1 MNFYQIN
8 DLERLSGVKA
18 HTIRIWEKRYG
29 LITPHRTDTN
39 IRYYDD
45 AQLKKILNVAALSMV
60 GFRISKIAAM
70 EEAELKAQVK
80 KSQSLELSDKKFE
93 FYINDLI
100 VSMLDFDEPM
110 FHQLLDA
117 TVKQFGVQEAMIKII
132 YPFLHKTGVLW
143 RVDETMPV
151 QEHFATNLLK
161 RKLFTLI
168 SLLPKAKYPDKKIV
182 LFLPSNEWHEIGLLF
197 AEYLLRLQG
206 YVTVNLGQNVPFVD
220 IEIVIQKVQPLYLL
234 SFLISDSHEEE
245 ITQLQTLILKKY
257 KNIQCLLAGPQSKVL
272 PFTSKKNIKIL
283 NSPADILKVF

>member
-45 AQLKKILNVAALSMV
+45 VQLKKILNVASLSMV

-70 EEAELKAQVK
+70 DDAVLKAQVK
-80 KSQSLELSDKKFE
+80 KSQSLEVGEKKYE

-100 VSMLDFDEPM
+100 VSMLDFDE
-110 FHQLLDA
+110 QLFNDLLEHIS
-117 TVKQFGVQEAMIKII
+117 KQFGVQDSMIKIV

-151 QEHFATNLLK
+151 QEHFATNLIK

-168 SLLPKAKYPDKKIV
+168 SLLSKPKHLDKKII

-206 YVTVNLGQNVPFVD
+206 YQTVNLGQNVPILD
-220 IEIVIQKVQPLYLL
+220 IEIVVQKVNPQYLL
-234 SFLISDSHEEE
+234 TFLTSDSHQEE
-245 ITQLQTLILKKY
+245 ILQLQMLLLNNYT
-257 KNIQCLLAGPQSKVL
+257 NCQCLLAGPFSNIDCYKA
-272 PFTSKKNIKIL
+272 KKNIKIL
-283 NSPADILKVF
+283 NDPSDILKLF

>member
-29 LITPHRTDTN
+29 LIMPHRTDTN

-45 AQLKKILNVAALSMV
+45 IQLKKILNVAALSMV

-70 EEAELKAQVK
+70 EEKELKAQVK
-80 KSQSLELSDKKFE
+80 KSQSLELSDKKYE

-100 VSMLDFDEPM
+100 VSMLDFDEPT
-110 FHQLLDA
+110 FNQLLDA
-117 TVKQFGVQEAMIKII
+117 IMKQFGVQEAMIKVV

-151 QEHFATNLLK
+151 QEHFATTLLK

-168 SLLPKAKYPDKKIV
+168 SLQPKAKHPDKKIV

-220 IEIVIQKVQPLYLL
+220 IELVIQKVQPQYLL
-234 SFLISDSHEEE
+234 TFLISDSHEDE
-245 ITQLQTLILKKY
+245 IIQLQTLLLKKY
-257 KNIQCLLAGPQSKVL
+257 KNIHCLLAGPHTKMA
-272 PFTSKKNIKIL
+272 PFVGKKNLNIL
-283 NSPADILKVF
+283 NNPDDILKVF

>member
-1 MNFYQIN
+1 MSFYQIN

-29 LITPHRTDTN
+29 LIMPHRTDTN
-39 IRYYDD
+39 IRYYDEV
-45 AQLKKILNVAALSMV
+45 QLKKILNVAALSSV
-60 GFRISKIAAM
+60 GYRISKIAAM
-70 EEAELKAQVK
+70 AEDELKLQVRK
-80 KSQSLELSDKKFE
+80 VQSLEQSDKKFD

-100 VSMLDFDEPM
+100 MSMLDFDEPT
-110 FHQLLDA
+110 FNQLLDA
-117 TVKQFGVQEAMIKII
+117 TTKQFGVQEAMVKVL

-168 SLLPKAKYPDKKIV
+168 SLLPKAKYPDKKVV

-197 AEYLLRLQG
+197 AEYLFRLQG
-206 YVTVNLGQNVPFVD
+206 YVTVNLGQNVPFID
-220 IEIVIQKVQPLYLL
+220 IELVIQKVQPNFLL

-245 ITQLQTLILKKY
+245 ITQLQALLLKKY
-257 KNIQCLLAGPQSKVL
+257 KHIQCLLAGPVTKL
-272 PFTSKKNIKIL
+272 APFEGKKNFKIL
-283 NSPADILKVF
+283 QGPADILKVF